1 MGEQL
6 ARCSGSAAVSWPQS
20 PTTQQSSLSTSYTPT
35 MASPAADIGEDI
47 NSPTDSVIGR
57 DFQELSAEEQERQRE
72 EWKAELKKTEEEIL
86 TLKQVLTAK
95 ERHAAGLKR
104 RLGITAWR
112 EFSEDMTQGLKNL
125 QDSAT
130 YKRTAENIQFAKE
143 IAKEKTSGMV
153 AGITA
158 SGYFQSMSSAFGAA
172 KTKISTSMS
181 QQSFNDVAKEHNGQN
196 NGSAEE
202 ASKMQQQ

>member
-1 MGEQL
+1 MGTAAGFTL
-6 ARCSGSAAVSWPQS
+6 SALTEIFYRSFKHFAKTMSTATS
-20 PTTQQSSLSTSYTPT
+20 PSV
-35 MASPAADIGEDI
+35 DVGEDI

-125 QDSAT
+125 QESAT
-130 YKRTAENIQFAKE
+130 YKRTAENLQFAKD
-143 IAKEKTSGMV
+143 IAKEKTSGIV
-153 AGITA
+153 TGITA
-158 SGYFQSMSSAFGAA
+158 SGYFQSMSSKMSEA
-172 KTKISTSMS
+172 KTKMTTSMS
-181 QQSFNDVAKEHNGQN
+181 QQTFDDALKEHN
-196 NGSAEE
+196 NGVADPTE
-202 ASKMQQQ
+202 KTPQ

>member
-1 MGEQL
+1 MSTATSPSVDLGESGYEEL
-6 ARCSGSAAVSWPQS
+6 AFQEHNPYR
-20 PTTQQSSLSTSYTPT
+20 
-35 MASPAADIGEDI
+35 DI

-158 SGYFQSMSSAFGAA
+158 SGYFQSVSSAFGAA
-172 KTKISTSMS
+172 KTKISSSMS
-181 QQSFNDVAKEHNGQN
+181 QQSFNDTLKEHNGAPAA
-196 NGSAEE
+196 AEE
-202 ASKMQQQ
+202 AVKTPQ

>member
-1 MGEQL
+1 MGVGGPGT
-6 ARCSGSAAVSWPQS
+6 CTAAGFHSLTQIFSRSFKHFAKTMSTATS
-20 PTTQQSSLSTSYTPT
+20 PSV
-35 MASPAADIGEDI
+35 DVGEDI

-125 QDSAT
+125 QESAT

-143 IAKEKTSGMV
+143 IAKEKTSGMM

-158 SGYFQSMSSAFGAA
+158 SGYFQSMSSAIGAA
-172 KTKISTSMS
+172 KTKISNSMS
-181 QQSFNDVAKEHNGQN
+181 QQNFNDVAKEQ
-196 NGSAEE
+196 NGSTENGAG
-202 ASKMQQQ
+202 